1 MHTLL
6 HIVATPREDQSR
18 TLQVSRE
25 FVSELQAKYTKL
37 RIDTLN
43 VFTESLPDLTVQRI
57 AGKSML
63 MAGKELSKPLE
74 EPWKPIECHIQRF
87 ISADMYLLSSPM
99 WNFSIPYRLK
109 QYLDVIIQPRYLF
122 RYGLNGPEGLVR
134 GKKMLVI
141 ASRGGDYSPESPIH
155 SYDFQEPYLRT
166 VFGFIGITDVQF
178 ICIQP
183 VDARGPEVA
192 SQRIADAKK
201 KAVSIAENWQ
211 P

>member
-6 HIVATPREDQSR
+6 HIVATPRENQSR
-18 TLQVSRE
+18 TLQVSGE
-25 FVSELQAKYTKL
+25 FVNALQVKHTEL

-63 MAGKELSKPLE
+63 MAGKDLSEPLE
-74 EPWKPIECHIQRF
+74 EQWKPIKYHIQRF
-87 ISADMYLLSSPM
+87 LAADMYLLSSPM

-109 QYLDVIIQPRYLF
+109 QYLDVIVQPRHLF
-122 RYGLNGPEGLVR
+122 RYGTSGPEGLVK
-134 GKKMLVI
+134 GKKMLVV

-166 VFGFIGITDVQF
+166 LFGFVGLTDVQF

-183 VDARGPEVA
+183 VDAQGSEIA
-192 SQRIADAKK
+192 SQRIAEAKK
-201 KAVSIAENWQ
+201 KAVSIAEGWQ
-211 P
+211 F